1 MIIFVCIKVT
11 FFFLQNFVV
20 PSPLLEAICKRKD
33 EFTFSSKLRIAVATW
48 NVNGGKHFN
57 SIVFKHQ
64 SMTEWLLD
72 CPKLYKNSGTIFMR
86 KFLLA
91 AFCYFSNYNFL
102 VSLKL

>member
-1 MIIFVCIKVT
+1 MCKFYSICSELKKNLYIYIKAAFIF
-11 FFFLQNFVV
+11 LLNFAV

-33 EFTFSSKLRIAVATW
+33 EFTYSSKLRIAVATW

-72 CPKLYKNSGTIFMR
+72 CPKLYKNTGIIFKR
-86 KFLLA
+86 EFL
-91 AFCYFSNYNFL
+91 FF
-102 VSLKL
+102 K

>member
-1 MIIFVCIKVT
+1 MYVKTIFI
-11 FFFLQNFVV
+11 FLLNFAV

-72 CPKLYKNSGTIFMR
+72 CPKLYKNTGTIFTKY
-86 KFLLA
+86 KF
-91 AFCYFSNYNFL
+91 S
-102 VSLKL
+102 KL